1 MKKHYIVAAQTDK
14 GIVKQVNQDSLTMK
28 VAQVAGQEIAFVV
41 LCDGMGG
48 LAQGEVASAHVV
60 KAFENWFYNI
70 MPEWIQQGMDARQ
83 LANMW
88 KQIIC
93 SCNRE
98 IMAYAKQHAQ
108 NMGTTLTAILFL
120 QDKYYLVHIGD
131 CRVYEMTDGIKQITR
146 DQTYVAREVALG
158 HMTKQQALTDSRRNV
173 LLQCIGVK
181 EQLEPVFMQGNVI
194 QKATYLL
201 CSDGFR
207 HEISGQEMLQFCH
220 ANLWELAWEE
230 NKRNDINEAMNQ
242 QLRYLVELNKNRN
255 EKDNISAILIRVV

>member
-1 MKKHYIVAAQTDK
+1 MRRHYVVAAQTDK

-28 VAQVAGQEIAFVV
+28 VAQVAGQEVAFAV

-60 KAFENWFYNI
+60 KAFEEWFYHA
-70 MPEWIQQGMDARQ
+70 MPEWVQQGMEPRQ
-83 LANMW
+83 LANNW
-88 KQIIC
+88 QHIIRT
-93 SCNRE
+93 CNQE
-98 IMAYAKQHAQ
+98 IMEYAKQHTQ

-120 QDKYYLVHIGD
+120 QEKYYLVHIGD
-131 CRVYEMTDGIKQITR
+131 CRVYEMTDGIKQITK

-158 HMTKQQALTDSRRNV
+158 HMTKQQAQTDSRRNV

-181 EQLEPVFMQGNVI
+181 EELEPVFMQGTVVP
-194 QKATYLL
+194 KATYLL

-207 HEISGQEMLQFCH
+207 HEITSQEMLQFCH
-220 ANLWELAWEE
+220 ANLWELEWEDA
-230 NKRNDINEAMNQ
+230 KRNDINEAMNQ

-255 EKDNISAILIRVV
+255 EKDNISAVLIRVV